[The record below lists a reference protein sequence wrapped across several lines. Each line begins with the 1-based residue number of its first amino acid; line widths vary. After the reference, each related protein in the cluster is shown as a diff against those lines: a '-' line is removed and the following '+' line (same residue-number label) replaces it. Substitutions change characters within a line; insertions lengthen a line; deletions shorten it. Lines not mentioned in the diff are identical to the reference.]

1 MAKDLV
7 TASEIME
14 IQKNVEVINNDIT
27 QSLRANTINGE
38 SLDNF
43 IYQHFLNRI
52 DPIEYCENVLRGHL
66 PESRKRLHENQTAL
80 IRAVCNPK
88 LKQVA
93 GMMSRQCLAEEE
105 IIHTRDGKLI
115 KIKDYDESWITR
127 KKTDVWAIT
136 AKYGFRLRCTH
147 NHPIKTRTGWKKA
160 GELTEGDEICCLYRW
175 DKFGDGKFPYNFE
188 LNGKQYTGVF
198 EMDDEFAYYFGK
210 NSGKYLQYVNRDNI
224 PKIEHLYEQLPQQV
238 IEQYKKL
245 NNITNFEPVFFNKM
259 IVMKF
264 LVNVTQ
270 FSKNEY
276 LGWCINYFTKSQI
289 IQFLKG
295 VFEVNGRYE
304 YVKKSKKLN
313 GRIRCKTSIV
323 YAEVLHELLNK
334 IGIYSEVF
342 SKGKGVAKRYHLKFD
357 VHMYED
363 LMMIMMPQK
372 ILEKYKNIQWRKM
385 PFSVEEIGEDGE
397 ELFYSPFVSRD
408 YDGKED
414 TYDCEFPDK
423 GWFVCGGIK
432 THNSGKCFAKGT
444 KILMYDGTEKNVED
458 IQVGDDVM
466 SPKGDAIKVTS
477 LGRGEENMFEI
488 TPSTGISFTVNESHI
503 LSLKNS
509 IGEVENITVRDF
521 IKKKK
526 KEQQSYYGYRVIME
540 YEPKKTKIDPY
551 TLGYYLRSDGEYI
564 PFTDISSTEI
574 STLYQYMKMYNIKG
588 AVKPKDINTFTV
600 EWNEE
605 NVYDKYIPEE
615 ILFNTIDVRR
625 KFLAGVID
633 SYWHEKTRRFVQD
646 TKLILECKENRFVY
660 DLIRLCNS
668 IGISTKIEK
677 RNCGCFLHLYGNFAL
692 LPLKDKKPCSRYNHL
707 IFPFDIQAKGK
718 GEYYGFTI
726 DSKDHLF
733 LLSDYTVVHN
743 TESISSFSG
752 FLIDNYPQMRVGIFT
767 PRLQQA
773 EVSIGRLSTFC
784 QMNEQRL
791 NNRIEKITKDRVE
804 LSNGSYVTAVS
815 ASDQSNIE
823 GLTFDVIV
831 LDEAQKVSDYTFSE
845 RILPMGGGCIVGT
858 SSIQLLDGTIKTLKE
873 IVEDGSTKQIP
884 CIDFDTKKIVVGDIT
899 QFCDTGEQ
907 ETIKLKLS
915 NGSEICGTFDHPII
929 VKSRETGKHRVP
941 RWERLDNVKIGYQV
955 AIPRE
960 LPFFGNVH
968 NNYARLLG
976 MVIGDGCSSS
986 TRNVQYSTE
995 DSELIDY
1002 INTTGFSFH
1011 CHETHLTKKGN
1022 LFQQGNIVGGLQS
1035 VLRDVG
1041 IYGLTSLN
1049 KTLPKGFE
1057 NWDKKSLAELISG
1070 LYDTD
1075 GTVHLEENRRC
1086 SIGFNSICKNI
1097 IDDVRFILRK
1107 FGIQTCIRKSDGE
1120 VKEYNCRQFITKDC
1134 WSIDIKDKESVE
1146 NFYKN
1151 FKLLVPHKQNALE
1164 KGIEILKLRKN
1175 KIPKDLIE
1183 TDMRFS
1189 RVVSIEYTGIQH
1201 VYDLT
1206 VDKYHS
1212 FIANNIFVHNT
1223 NAKIVQVGTPKT
1235 RNHFYDA
1242 IEGKAKDKWTV
1253 VKRDWTQTAQNW
1265 LLEAI
1270 YLPDPKT
1277 GKIRPYSRFIVETA
1291 MPKALKQEMFPNN
1304 PEIWTEGNL
1313 SIEDFRTQ
1321 YMLEFIDGAGKFLT
1335 SEQIKS
1341 MTDGEYDWLDHGIIG
1356 ETYVAGID
1364 FAGSNPEGDNTQI
1377 TVLRITRDGVKQKV
1391 FAKEFR
1397 DASYPEQMYYI
1408 SNLFGGYKPRFEC
1421 KKIFADYT
1429 GCGAAVVQTLQEE
1442 FGLKLIEGIIFNA
1455 RDKYTNS
1462 GMNLKNAMYGKWRQE
1477 LDNGKFK
1484 YPTKECFKN
1493 SNADGAGVDN
1503 MSYYHRMVGEWS
1515 DLEQTTTGFSVNK
1528 KIEAPSGYHD
1538 DVCDADVL
1546 ANFAAVAGQRSHMP
1560 RPVSGRFRR

>member
-175 DKFGDGKFPYNFE
+175 DKFGDGKIPYNFE

-397 ELFYSPFVSRD
+397 EFFYSPFVSRY

-423 GWFVCGGIK
+423 GWFVCGGVK

-444 KILMYDGTEKNVED
+444 KILMHDGTEKNVED

-488 TPSTGISFTVNESHI
+488 IPSTGISFIVNESHI

-509 IGEVENITVRDF
+509 IGEVENVTVRDF

-845 RILPMGGGCIVGT
+845 RILPMGGG
-858 SSIQLLDGTIKTLKE
+858 
-873 IVEDGSTKQIP
+873 
-884 CIDFDTKKIVVGDIT
+884 
-899 QFCDTGEQ
+899 
-907 ETIKLKLS
+907 
-915 NGSEICGTFDHPII
+915 
-929 VKSRETGKHRVP
+929 
-941 RWERLDNVKIGYQV
+941 
-955 AIPRE
+955 
-960 LPFFGNVH
+960 
-968 NNYARLLG
+968 
-976 MVIGDGCSSS
+976 
-986 TRNVQYSTE
+986 
-995 DSELIDY
+995 
-1002 INTTGFSFH
+1002 
-1011 CHETHLTKKGN
+1011 
-1022 LFQQGNIVGGLQS
+1022 
-1035 VLRDVG
+1035 
-1041 IYGLTSLN
+1041 
-1049 KTLPKGFE
+1049 
-1057 NWDKKSLAELISG
+1057 
-1070 LYDTD
+1070 
-1075 GTVHLEENRRC
+1075 
-1086 SIGFNSICKNI
+1086 
-1097 IDDVRFILRK
+1097 
-1107 FGIQTCIRKSDGE
+1107 
-1120 VKEYNCRQFITKDC
+1120 
-1134 WSIDIKDKESVE
+1134 
-1146 NFYKN
+1146 
-1151 FKLLVPHKQNALE
+1151 
-1164 KGIEILKLRKN
+1164 
-1175 KIPKDLIE
+1175 
-1183 TDMRFS
+1183 
-1189 RVVSIEYTGIQH
+1189 
-1201 VYDLT
+1201 
-1206 VDKYHS
+1206 
-1212 FIANNIFVHNT
+1212 T

-1321 YMLEFIDGAGKFLT
+1321 YMLEFIDGVGKFLT

-1391 FAKEFR
+1391 FAKEFK

-1442 FGLKLIEGIIFNA
+1442 FGMKLIEGIIFNA